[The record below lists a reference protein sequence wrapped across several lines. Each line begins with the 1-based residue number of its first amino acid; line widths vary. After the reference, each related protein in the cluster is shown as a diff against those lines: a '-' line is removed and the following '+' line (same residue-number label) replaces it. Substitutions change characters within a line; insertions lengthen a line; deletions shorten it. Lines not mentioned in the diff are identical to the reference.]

1 MSVNQQSHKEPAQ
14 APPAAHQEPKKQE
27 QKKETPAPA
36 AKQATGVKNSTAPA
50 VSNST
55 KVSANST
62 KAPKPAEKAVEK
74 PAAKKVVVEKE
85 DPETEGMSSEEK
97 EVYNMNKKL
106 KAKKQEALEKAEE
119 GSMGSSQ
126 RNKAQSKSK
135 KMEEEN

>member
-1 MSVNQQSHKEPAQ
+1 M
-14 APPAAHQEPKKQE
+14 
-27 QKKETPAPA
+27 
-36 AKQATGVKNSTAPA
+36 
-50 VSNST
+50 
-55 KVSANST
+55 
-62 KAPKPAEKAVEK
+62 
-74 PAAKKVVVEKE
+74 VEKE